1 LTVSAPKPP
10 APPPLA
16 LVETAFL
23 SSAAS
28 LLWLMNTYFLGGQ
41 ALKPLLA
48 MPLILVYLRWGKRA
62 GWMSVVV
69 SGLLLLVLMGPTR
82 SILFTIPYGLIGLQ
96 LGAFWRRGLGW
107 GASIGVGTLID
118 CGGFFF
124 RFWLA
129 SILLGEDLWALI
141 LARSTD
147 VAGWLFDVLGILA
160 EPNIW
165 VIQAV
170 ALGILL
176 ANSFLSILITHL
188 LGLILFERFGG
199 PIPRPPRWLEDMLEL

>member
-1 LTVSAPKPP
+1 MTVSAPKPP

-28 LLWLMNTYFLGGQ
+28 LMWLINAYFLGGQ

-48 MPLILVYLRWGKRA
+48 MPLILAYLRWGKRA
-62 GWMSVVV
+62 GLMAVVV
-69 SGLLLLVLMGPTR
+69 SSLLLLVLMGPTR
-82 SILFTIPYGLIGLQ
+82 SILYTIPYGIVGLQ
-96 LGAFWRRGLGW
+96 LGAFWRRGIGW
-107 GASIGVGTLID
+107 GASIAVGAAID

-124 RFWLA
+124 RFGLA
-129 SILLGEDLWALI
+129 SLLLGEDLWALV
-141 LARSTD
+141 LARATD
-147 VAGWLFDVLGILA
+147 IVGWLFDRVGILA
-160 EPNIW
+160 EPSLW
-165 VIQAV
+165 AVQGV

-176 ANSFLSILITHL
+176 VNSFLSILITHL
-188 LGLILFERFGG
+188 LGLLLFARVGG